1 MSARSKAGGDPAA
14 NAGGG
19 DIANPAE
26 KRADRPPLQVFSESR
41 GGVMTARVTVG
52 GMTGS
57 GKTTLAAAYARA
69 TGTPRERW
77 IVIDPVG
84 ALGAKLGMDY
94 YKVTAREPERCEKII
109 RKYYQESE
117 RTGVGYLWLIDE
129 MDLLCSSRDYC
140 CDALYELVNQG
151 RNFGNGVV
159 ALTRGT
165 NELPKNFIRASSIVF
180 WSQTVEVN
188 QLEYLKEFCQDS
200 EGTDYEQILRN
211 LPAHW
216 FMVWEPRA
224 GGGMRGYVTVDQ
236 DGDLVECDP
245 EELRKTTPAGP
256 PEETAGPGEDLKTS
270 SPTESTTNTPRTA

>member
-1 MSARSKAGGDPAA
+1 MTL
-14 NAGGG
+14 
-19 DIANPAE
+19 E
-26 KRADRPPLQVFSESR
+26 VFSEERS
-41 GGVMTARVTVG
+41 GVKTARVTVG

-57 GKTTLAAAYARA
+57 GKTTLAAALAKLMA
-69 TGTPRERW
+69 PPERW

-109 RKYYQESE
+109 RRYYSESE
-117 RTGVGYLWLIDE
+117 RTGSGYLWLIDE

-188 QLEYLKEFCQDS
+188 QLEYLTEFCQDNK
-200 EGTDYEQILRN
+200 GTDYEAILRN
-211 LPAHW
+211 LPPHW
-216 FMVWEPRA
+216 FLCWEPRT
-224 GGGMRGYVTVDQ
+224 GGGLRGYVMVDKE
-236 DGDLVECDP
+236 GDLCEM
-245 EELRKTTPAGP
+245 ELTEAELTKALTG
-256 PEETAGPGEDLKTS
+256 GEIHTTS
-270 SPTESTTNTPRTA
+270 SPTENTRSIPPPK